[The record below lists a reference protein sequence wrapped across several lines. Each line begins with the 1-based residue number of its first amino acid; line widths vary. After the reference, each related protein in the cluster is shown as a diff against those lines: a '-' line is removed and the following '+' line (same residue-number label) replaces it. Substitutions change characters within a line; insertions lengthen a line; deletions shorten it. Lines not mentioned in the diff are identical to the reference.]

1 MTQVTCC
8 NSLQQPQ
15 PTLTFSFDFRF
26 PSPQVQWSETR
37 REFFT
42 SGDWNNNSH
51 FLHHPRNL
59 FFPNKMYHKQATK
72 KILPYHRLNHMM
84 MWYAMKTCSK
94 SNQIKSNEM
103 KWNQIKSNQIRSNQI
118 NIRYHEKHFLN
129 ESTIYRVTSSTLWII
144 LR

>member
-8 NSLQQPQ
+8 NSQQQPQ

-42 SGDWNNNSH
+42 SGEWNNNSQ
-51 FLHHPRNL
+51 FLHHPKNL
-59 FFPNKMYHKQATK
+59 FFPNKMFHKQKTK
-72 KILPYHRLNHMM
+72 SYCLTTDSTIWWCDMPWKR
-84 MWYAMKTCSK
+84 AA
-94 SNQIKSNEM
+94 NQIKSSQIKWNEM
-103 KWNQIKSNQIRSNQI
+103 KSNQIRSNQI
-118 NIRYHEKHFLN
+118 NIRYHEKYFLN